1 MKIYASL
8 TTTPSRLDKIDDTL
22 RSILKDKFDGV
33 FLNLPF
39 ISRRGVRYSEEA
51 IDLLVQRMG
60 SEKLVITRV
69 EEDYGPITKLVG
81 SLSAIES
88 DAFVVV
94 FDDDRL
100 VKRSVYKVFK
110 TEFERNPRAVFS
122 MGGWIRSGFPTRYKN
137 VLRNTKTAAVDSVMG
152 VTCIGFRRDLIDR
165 DELLN
170 FRKEDSRLNNLDDMR
185 ISGYLASRGVAR
197 FSIGVDPKNHLEDV
211 YLGGGLSNNLSFWY
225 ANKSVMD
232 DFYEEGLFNTRAMG
246 EGASIESL
254 ILFLLLSLAIFSYIG
269 FRYRRNGRV
278 LGILVIFILFF
289 LLIAVNWISYLTL

>member
-22 RSILKDKFDGV
+22 RSILKDRFDKV
-33 FLNLPF
+33 FLNLPYV
-39 ISRRGVRYSEEA
+39 SRRGVRYADEA
-51 IDLLVQRMG
+51 IELLLERMG

-69 EEDYGPITKLVG
+69 DQDYGPVTKLIG
-81 SLSAIES
+81 SLSDIES

-94 FDDDRL
+94 FDDDRR
-100 VKRSVYKVFK
+100 VKKSVYKVFK

-137 VLRNTKTAAVDSVMG
+137 FLRNTKTVPVDSVMG

-170 FRKEDSRLNNLDDMR
+170 FRREDSRLNNLDDMR
-185 ISGYLASRGVAR
+185 ISGYLASKGVTR
-197 FSIGVDPKNHLEDV
+197 FSIGVDPKTHLEDV
-211 YLGGGLSNNLSFWY
+211 YLGGGLSNNISFWY
-225 ANKSVMD
+225 SNKTVMD
-232 DFYEEGLFNTRAMG
+232 DFYKEGLFNTRDTG

-254 ILFLLLSLAIFSYIG
+254 VLFLLLSLTIFAYIG
-269 FRYRRNGRV
+269 FRYRRNARV
-278 LGILVIFILFF
+278 LGIMVILFLVF
-289 LLIAVNWISYLTL
+289 LLTAVNRISHLTL